1 MAARDRTFRV
11 VVAGAGPVGLL
22 FALRLIRQTEPGA
35 VTVRVVDAGAP
46 ARWTAGAQTD
56 LRVYALSRESQF
68 LFGEQWAAMQRGR
81 VSPYGAMRVF
91 EGDEPFG
98 PRSIGFDA
106 ADIGEPD
113 LGHIVED
120 SLIRMVLLDG
130 LTAAG
135 VEASFGVSVREILPG
150 DGGVRVTTTADE
162 VLVAD
167 LVVGADGGESV
178 VRQAVGIDVFE
189 RDYGQRAIVA
199 HVETE
204 RPHAQTAWQRF
215 LPDGPLAFLPLADG
229 RSSIVWS
236 QSVAEASRRLALGD
250 AEFLAELQ
258 VASAN
263 VLGAI
268 RATSARRAFPL
279 RLRHALGYTRPGIA
293 LIGDAA
299 HTVHP
304 LAGQGM
310 NLGLRDAAVLVDTL
324 RRALAA
330 GEYPADE
337 FVLRRY
343 ARAQKAH
350 NLGMQL
356 TFDAINALFG
366 AELPPWL
373 RPLRG
378 LGLGAVDRAGPV
390 KRLLIRRALGLDRAD
405 AREYA
410 WV

>member
-1 MAARDRTFRV
+1 MTPRDRAFRV

-22 FALRLIRQTEPGA
+22 FALRLMRQTAQGA
-35 VTVRVVDAGAP
+35 VSVRVVDAGAP
-46 ARWTAGAQTD
+46 ARWTRGAPTD
-56 LRVYALSRESQF
+56 LRVYALSRESQY
-68 LFGEQWAAMQRGR
+68 LFGGQWDAMLRTR

-98 PRSIGFDA
+98 RRSIGFDA

-120 SLIRMVLLDG
+120 SLIRSVLLDG

-135 VEASFGVSVREILPG
+135 VETSFGISVREIATG

-162 VLVAD
+162 EFVAD

-178 VRQAVGIDVFE
+178 VRQAAGIDVFE
-189 RDYGQRAIVA
+189 RDYGQHAIVA
-199 HVETE
+199 NVETE

-236 QSVAEASRRLALGD
+236 QSEAEARRRLALGD
-250 AEFLAELQ
+250 AEFLGELHA
-258 VASAN
+258 ASAN

-268 RATSARRAFPL
+268 TGTTARRAFPL

-310 NLGLRDAAVLVDTL
+310 NLGLRDAAVLVETL

-356 TFDAINALFG
+356 AFDAINTLFG
-366 AELPPWL
+366 AELPTWL
-373 RPLRG
+373 QPLRG
-378 LGLGAVDRAGPV
+378 LGLGVIDRTGPA

-405 AREYA
+405 AREYG